1 MRQRMG
7 ATEASVQS
15 IKDLCS
21 QQQQLGVIG
30 DEVQLSGA
38 QQIATFLTQES
49 TLSCEI
55 IWNNAEY
62 FINPLKP
69 RTPCKLS
76 LQGI

>member
-15 IKDLCS
+15 VKDLCS

-55 IWNNAEY
+55 I
-62 FINPLKP
+62 
-69 RTPCKLS
+69 
-76 LQGI
+76 